1 MGDLVNSNNF
11 GKLRYRIPSTPKQ
24 RTACSSACAIASPQ
38 LPKHSFFNEPQRHRE
53 RAIAPPPTSQTSF
66 FNEPQRHRGHRE
78 REIALPQLPKS
89 DSCGALRYRTPSTS
103 PNSELTS
110 QCLRYRTLQLP
121 KQQLSHF
128 INFKHCLF

>member
-1 MGDLVNSNNF
+1 MSKVEDVSPVTSFANGVQ
-11 GKLRYRIPSTPKQ
+11 Y
-24 RTACSSACAIASPQ
+24 AIADKCLRTKQYTWIKITLYFSQ
-38 LPKHSFFNEPQRHRE
+38 TAHSLNFPK
-53 RAIAPPPTSQTSF
+53 AIAPFNLPTSF